1 MAISNTIDI
10 DQQLVHQITLG
21 DDVAFRRLFDRFY
34 PMMVNKANMIL
45 KDENLAKDA
54 VQNVFIGIWN
64 NRSNFQIS
72 TSLPGY
78 LSRAAINKSLNLL
91 ESRKKHGGGSDYLEH
106 NDPPSADRS
115 ESITAQGEM
124 EAEDMKKRIH
134 QAINGLPEKC
144 RLIFVMNRIEG
155 LSHKEIAEQMDI
167 STKTIENQ
175 MTKALK
181 FLRSQVYWIG
191 VLILNH
197 F

>member
-1 MAISNTIDI
+1 MAISDTIDI
-10 DQQLVHQITLG
+10 DQQLIHRITLG
-21 DDVAFRRLFDRFY
+21 DEVAFRKLFDRYY
-34 PMMVNKANMIL
+34 PIMVNKANMIL
-45 KDENLAKDA
+45 KDEHLAKDA
-54 VQNVFIGIWN
+54 VQNVFVGIWN

-91 ESRKKHGGGSDYLEH
+91 ESRKKHGGRSDYLED
-106 NDPPSADRS
+106 NVSEEKVSAH
-115 ESITAQGEM
+115 GEM
-124 EAEDMKKRIH
+124 EAADMKKRIH
-134 QAINGLPEKC
+134 LAINELPEKC

-181 FLRSQVYWIG
+181 FLRTQIYWIG
-191 VLILNH
+191 MLILNL